1 MHNKNMEFV
10 TTGNMPATP
19 DNTTVY
25 YDARDEKIA
34 SLELRLQSLEDDF
47 TKLTA
52 FVNNIANKS

>member
-1 MHNKNMEFV
+1 MEFV